1 MMKEKEDKQLIN
13 IGDKVYEL
21 RRKRGYSQMELAKIL
36 GMSNMTVSRI
46 ENGTTAM
53 SILTLIKIA
62 AALEVSVESI
72 LGAARSN

>member
-36 GMSNMTVSRI
+36 GMWNMTVSRI

>member
-1 MMKEKEDKQLIN
+1 MKEKEDKQLIN